1 MQGSQAKTRVVFQ
14 AKVQAKNVS
23 MNCHP
28 DLGIGVLDG
37 DGVGGEDDGA
47 GEVHH
52 GSPVVGGV
60 VSGNAET
67 ALQQTYKTIG

>member
-1 MQGSQAKTRVVFQ
+1 
-14 AKVQAKNVS
+14 

-67 ALQQTYKTIG
+67 ALQ